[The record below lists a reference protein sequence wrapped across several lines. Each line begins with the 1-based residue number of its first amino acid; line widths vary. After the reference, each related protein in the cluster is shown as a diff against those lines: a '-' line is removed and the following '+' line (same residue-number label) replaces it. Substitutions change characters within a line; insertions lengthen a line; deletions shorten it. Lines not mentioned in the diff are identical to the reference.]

1 MPHAVKDDDRT
12 ILSLAERPFVVE
24 INDLGDMRTPQ
35 NAMTRGNQFDVES
48 VQSLECR
55 LRLSPIEEEDV
66 RVVLLCLLDDDG
78 EIILIVIAFAGGKVL
93 AKGVVREEDLFLGAV
108 RHHAV
113 RPVEHRGRDKRER
126 ALADGERVA
135 RLDRFVG
142 QFTVVGAQP
151 FQSVRCARDDLRVRC
166 KRGDERHAVRVIRL
180 DVVRDDVVNLR
191 WVNDRGDAREH
202 FLLEAALD
210 RVDEGDLFVYDEVGI
225 VGRTALRVVAVKA
238 AHRPVDSSD
247 PVDIVP
253 DFYGVHRLL
262 LSTIESYIKLI
273 AFFYK

>member
-1 MPHAVKDDDRT
+1 MLT
-12 ILSLAERPFVVE
+12 
-24 INDLGDMRTPQ
+24 
-35 NAMTRGNQFDVES
+35 
-48 VQSLECR
+48 
-55 LRLSPIEEEDV
+55 
-66 RVVLLCLLDDDG
+66 
-78 EIILIVIAFAGGKVL
+78 
-93 AKGVVREEDLFLGAV
+93 KGVVREEDLFLGAV

-166 KRGDERHAVRVIRL
+166 KLGDERHAVRVIRL
-180 DVVRDDVVNLR
+180 DVVGDDVIDTR
-191 WVNDRGDAREH
+191 GIDDCGDARGQ
-202 FLLEAALD
+202 FVVKTALHC
-210 RVDEGDLFVYDEVGI
+210 VDESDLFVYDEVGI

-238 AHRPVDSSD
+238 AHRPVDGSD

-273 AFFYK
+273 VSSYK